1 MAVMRTDAVTSPPSA
16 TDTMVSKRASRTLAS
31 LRAASGHCSSAVL
44 ACRNRL

>member
-1 MAVMRTDAVTSPPSA
+1 MAVMRTEAVTSPPSA
-16 TDTMVSKRASRTLAS
+16 TETTVSKRASRTLAS